1 MEARERA
8 TRTDVRSPE
17 AANHDYPLELV
28 FKLGARL
35 FALEHTGIEPF
46 DDHMRLEA
54 EAKRLR
60 RDQNAVTGL
69 LHSDILEIH
78 VPAKAM
84 LGRKKDEV
92 RRIQTAIIAW
102 CARQLRRSELAATP
116 TMSATFNGHQSR
128 MFRSS

>member
-1 MEARERA
+1 MLIFNEGKVCEAIIRHLEARERA

-17 AANHDYPLELV
+17 VANHDNPVELV
-28 FKLGARL
+28 FKLGAQL

-54 EAKRLR
+54 EAKRHF
-60 RDQNAVTGL
+60 DAIKNAVTGL

-84 LGRKKDEV
+84 LGRKKDQV
-92 RRIQTAIIAW
+92 RRIQ
-102 CARQLRRSELAATP
+102 
-116 TMSATFNGHQSR
+116 
-128 MFRSS
+128 